1 MKIYIVQEY
10 GGQWEDSWKRPVCA
24 FEDRADA
31 EKLRDEIIK
40 AHKEQDKQKEKCQ
53 ECKYM
58 YEREGEK
65 PKCFKPMAYDPEECE
80 TLDII
85 YDDWCGVDI
94 RELEYVPQRAMWICP
109 NCGLEV
115 HKDFKKCVRCGYA
128 LARMENG
135 NE

>member
-10 GGQWEDSWKRPVCA
+10 GGQWEDSWEHPVCA

-31 EKLRDEIIK
+31 EKLRDEIIT
-40 AHKEQDKQKEKCQ
+40 AHKEQDKQKEKCR

-58 YEREGEK
+58 YYREGDK

-94 RELEYVPQRAMWICP
+94 RELEYVQMKS
-109 NCGLEV
+109 V
-115 HKDFKKCVRCGYA
+115 SKCMDLMNVNIGFSR
-128 LARMENG
+128 
-135 NE
+135 

>member
-1 MKIYIVQEY
+1 MKIYIVREY
-10 GGQWEDSWKRPVCA
+10 GGQWEDRWERPVCA

-58 YEREGEK
+58 YGYEGDK

-80 TLDII
+80 TFSII

-94 RELEYVPQRAMWICP
+94 RELEYVQSRNVMWICP
-109 NCGLEV
+109 NCGA
-115 HKDFKKCVRCGYA
+115 K
-128 LARMENG
+128 MESG
-135 NE
+135 E